1 MILSTAII
9 PSRVHSWGYP
19 DVAARRIGTQ
29 GGPTPSF
36 VRPFLYAL
44 NRMQA
49 NEILRPSQY
58 VDRAHSILMDRLG
71 AGGAMPQTAFS
82 HGAAG
87 ILADQT
93 HYFEGFAL
101 MLRLTQGVAISVRKH
116 AGSTTRVVIEGVSKA
131 LQFAA
136 SDKEVSGFGGLIS
149 RVIQA
154 HESDDS
160 EYDISIVGGIPTGLG
175 AAFHAAVTTSLL
187 LGLDALKH
195 ERERPVSAAM
205 SPDDMR
211 KDLRDAAIQAL
222 SDWYGHRFSP
232 AFVVASLSR
241 DDEPFLLVDTGRL
254 SYLPVTSDAA
264 SRPGFA
270 IIETSHDWKQPMAA
284 SVKRFE
290 RATYVTEKL
299 QKKEFENL
307 SSLRDLEHRDLE
319 RALQVVGR
327 RYKSPLR
334 HLVSENRNVQK
345 GIIAIRKADWQF
357 LGALMMISQASKTN
371 DWDTT
376 GPVHELVT
384 ELAESAS
391 LEGIFGVVQTGEG
404 GCMLVVGQPFSLPA
418 FLDHVREKADE
429 HTSET
434 IETFII

>member
-1 MILSTAII
+1 M
-9 PSRVHSWGYP
+9 
-19 DVAARRIGTQ
+19 AARRLGSK

-49 NEILRPSQY
+49 NEVLRPSQY

-71 AGGAMPQTAFS
+71 ASGGAPQTAFS

-87 ILADQT
+87 IIADQT
-93 HYFEGFAL
+93 HYFKGFAL
-101 MLRLTQGVAISVRKH
+101 MLRLTQGVAVSVREH
-116 AGSTTRVVIEGVSKA
+116 AGTTTRVVIEGVPDA
-131 LQFAA
+131 LQFTAA
-136 SDKEVSGFGGLIS
+136 HPDVQGFGGLVS

-154 HESDDS
+154 HGSQRS
-160 EYDISIVGGIPTGLG
+160 EFDISIVGGIPTGLG
-175 AAFHAAVTTSLL
+175 AAFHAAVATSLL
-187 LGLDALKH
+187 LGLDAIKH
-195 ERERPVSAAM
+195 DRDRPVPVAM

-211 KDLRDAAIQAL
+211 KDLRDAAIKAL

-232 AFVVASLSR
+232 AFVIASLSR
-241 DDEPFLLVDTGRL
+241 DDDPFLLVDTGTL

-270 IIETSHDWKQPMAA
+270 IVEMSHDWKQPMAA

-290 RATYVTEKL
+290 RAAAVTEKL
-299 QKKEFENL
+299 QKKDFEQL
-307 SSLRDLEHRDLE
+307 TSLRDLEHRDLE
-319 RALQVVGR
+319 RALHTVGW

-345 GIIAIRKADWQF
+345 GVVAIRKADWQF

-376 GPVHELVT
+376 GPMHELVT

-391 LEGIFGVVQTGEG
+391 LDGIFGVVQTGEG

-418 FLDHVREKADE
+418 FLDRVREKADE

-434 IETFII
+434 VETFII